1 MQSAFDL
8 PLRAA
13 PRYAVPFCFLGHRS
27 KCSQCC
33 CCSWFALRWVCLCS
47 YTRGDLSLV
56 KCLCCACGDVCSGP
70 KQEIRYLEVENFWFG
85 FRIRLR
91 AELRIRFS
99 LLKEFGNALCL
110 CEVLTSLENQSVS
123 VCVLTHCCYL
133 YRTFL
138 ELQGE
143 VFLVSWWLKVLFYQH
158 TVDRREKK
166 KFWIYF
172 QLLTDADRVLFPL
185 KSNIFTVWMTV
196 CFPRILQFPPTV

>member
-1 MQSAFDL
+1 MFPVL
-8 PLRAA
+8 LLL
-13 PRYAVPFCFLGHRS
+13 VV
-27 KCSQCC
+27 CSQVGVSVQLH
-33 CCSWFALRWVCLCS
+33 SWGPFFGQMSLLCLWGRLFRS
-47 YTRGDLSLV
+47 QTGNKVFRGW
-56 KCLCCACGDVCSGP
+56 K
-70 KQEIRYLEVENFWFG
+70 FWFR
-85 FRIRLR
+85 FRIRFR

-110 CEVLTSLENQSVS
+110 CEVLTSLENQTVC

-166 KFWIYF
+166 IFWIYF
-172 QLLTDADRVLFPL
+172 QLLTDADCVLFPL

>member
-13 PRYAVPFCFLGHRS
+13 PRYVVPCCFLGHRS

-85 FRIRLR
+85 FRIRFR

-110 CEVLTSLENQSVS
+110 CEVLTSLENQT
-123 VCVLTHCCYL
+123 VCVCLLIAVTSTGHFWNYKVRYFLLVDGWRCCFINIQLTD
-133 YRTFL
+133 
-138 ELQGE
+138 
-143 VFLVSWWLKVLFYQH
+143 V
-158 TVDRREKK
+158 KK
-166 KFWIYF
+166 KYF
-172 QLLTDADRVLFPL
+172 EF
-185 KSNIFTVWMTV
+185 IFNS
-196 CFPRILQFPPTV
+196 

>member
-1 MQSAFDL
+1 MFPVL
-8 PLRAA
+8 LLL
-13 PRYAVPFCFLGHRS
+13 VV
-27 KCSQCC
+27 CSQVGVSVQLH
-33 CCSWFALRWVCLCS
+33 SWGPFFGQMSLLCLWGRLFRS
-47 YTRGDLSLV
+47 QTGNKVFRGW
-56 KCLCCACGDVCSGP
+56 K
-70 KQEIRYLEVENFWFG
+70 FWFR
-85 FRIRLR
+85 FRIRFR

-110 CEVLTSLENQSVS
+110 CEVLTSLENQTVC

-166 KFWIYF
+166 NLNLFSTFNWCRPCVVSFKVKYIHSLDDCVFSQDPPVSSHSVKTCIIMPIQMGCSYECEF
-172 QLLTDADRVLFPL
+172 GCVYLSVL
-185 KSNIFTVWMTV
+185 
-196 CFPRILQFPPTV
+196 